1 MEDTV
6 PVEVTWNLT
15 VTTNAEVP
23 EHVWERGPEL
33 TAKYIFNRCEV
44 AGETKTRVAGG
55 FIVGE
60 AREILKKEVVSV
72 TEARREPKS

>member
-1 MEDTV
+1 MEEAI

-15 VTTNAEVP
+15 VTTHAEVP

-33 TAKYIFNRCEV
+33 TAKYILNRCDV
-44 AGETKTRVAGG
+44 ASETKTRVAGG

-60 AREILKKEVVSV
+60 ATGILKKEVETVSRA
-72 TEARREPKS
+72 E